1 MIGSES
7 YTGCVVPGL
16 QACGVDKLFLEIHD
30 ASFPARYEEDTGHG
44 TPYADGA
51 AHFLTQLA
59 GLGFNGIQL
68 GPQGLTAADNPSPY
82 DGTLF
87 SRNPL
92 SLALSPLQ
100 REGLLEA
107 GERESLLA
115 ARPEVRDRVHYAFA
129 YAAQEQAIGIAY
141 GRFRKHRSAYPA
153 LKRQLDEFRR
163 THARWLEPDTLYSL
177 LFEAHG
183 QQSWHHWKT
192 PTGEPHPDRDLFN
205 PPAGAEA
212 VWAGKRAKLLEDHQE
227 AIERYTFGQLLLHRQ
242 HWRLRDHCKALGLK
256 LYADLQIGLSDQDVW
271 THQGLLLPNYRVGAP
286 PSRTNPMGQPWG
298 FAVLDPGQYRA
309 EDGSPGPVLEF
320 VRYRLE
326 KVYSEYD
333 GVRVDHPHGWVC
345 PWVYRSDSEDPFLA
359 VQQGA
364 RLFSSP
370 NLPDHPDLRAF
381 SYVEEHQLDA
391 KGALHADHWVK
402 YLTAEQ
408 VDAYAQVFSCLV
420 SPDGTTSH
428 RYDLVCE
435 VLSTLPLPLKQVL
448 DRFGIG
454 RFRVLQKVDPHNPTD
469 VYRSERA
476 EPIDWIMLGN
486 HDTPPIWQLAAQWAR
501 DGSARDR
508 AEDLGNRLVP
518 AHTDRERW
526 VTDHAR
532 HPGALVHALF
542 ADLLISRARSIMVF
556 FADLL
561 GLEEQYN
568 IPGTVNDANWS
579 MRVSPDYERTYLSRL
594 GDDRALNL
602 PYALSIALRAPGF
615 ELVTPQILALL
626 DREARYLRDQGRS
639 LVRPPMLDSSAIV
652 NDRSSVRG
660 KDHV

>member
-1 MIGSES
+1 MEGVLQDILGMIGSES
-7 YTGCVVPGL
+7 CASCVTPGL
-16 QACGVDKLFLEIHD
+16 RACGVDKLFPEIHD
-30 ASFPARYEEDTGHG
+30 ASFPARYEEDTGRG
-44 TPYADGA
+44 TPYAEGA
-51 AHFLTQLA
+51 AHFLTRLA
-59 GLGFNGIQL
+59 KLGFNGIQL

-92 SLALSPLQ
+92 SLALFPLL

-107 GERESLLA
+107 GELESLLA
-115 ARPEVRDRVHYAFA
+115 ARLEGRDWVHYAFA
-129 YAAQEQAIGIAY
+129 YAAQGRAVDIAY
-141 GRFRKHRSAYPA
+141 GRFRKDRSAYPG
-153 LKRQLDEFRR
+153 LEQQLNGFQR
-163 THARWLEPDTLYSL
+163 THTRWLEPDALYSV
-177 LFEAHG
+177 LFETHG
-183 QQSWHHWKT
+183 RQSWHHWRT

-205 PPAGAEA
+205 PAAGSETARTA
-212 VWAGKRAKLLEDHQE
+212 RKAGLLEDHR
-227 AIERYTFGQLLLHRQ
+227 AAVERYTFGQLLLHRQ
-242 HWRLRDHCKALGLK
+242 HQRLRDHCRSLGMQV
-256 LYADLQIGLSDQDVW
+256 YADLQIGLSDQDVW
-271 THQGLLLPNYRVGAP
+271 AHQGLLLPDYLMAP
-286 PSRTNPMGQPWG
+286 PSRTNPLGQPWG

-309 EDGSPGPVLEF
+309 ADGSSGPVLAF

-326 KVYSEYD
+326 KIYSEYD

-345 PWVYRSDSEDPFLA
+345 PWVYRSDIEDPFLA

-381 SYVEEHQLDA
+381 SYVEEQQLDA
-391 KGALHADHWVK
+391 KGALHADHWVE
-402 YLTAEQ
+402 YLTPEQ
-408 VDAYAQVFSCLV
+408 QVFSRLV

-448 DRFGIG
+448 DRFGLG

-486 HDTPPIWQLAAQWAR
+486 HDTPPIWQLAAQWIR

-508 AEDLGNRLVP
+508 AKDLGSRLVP
-518 AHTDRERW
+518 THTDRERW
-526 VTDHAR
+526 VTDHAA

-542 ADLLISRARSIMVF
+542 AALLISRARNIMVF

-568 IPGTVNDANWS
+568 LPGMVNDANWS
-579 MRVSPDYERTYLSRL
+579 MRVPPDYERAYLLRL
-594 GDDRALNL
+594 GNDRALNL

-615 ELVTPQILALL
+615 ELVTPQVLTML
-626 DREARYLRDQGRS
+626 DREAQYLRNQGHHS
-639 LVRPPMLDSSAIV
+639 APPPTLV
-652 NDRSSVRG
+652 
-660 KDHV
+660 

>member
-7 YTGCVVPGL
+7 YADCVTSGL
-16 QACGVDKLFLEIHD
+16 RACGVDKLFLEIHD
-30 ASFPARYEEDTGHG
+30 ASFPARYKEDTGRG

-51 AHFLTQLA
+51 AHFLTQLTK
-59 GLGFNGIQL
+59 LGFNGIQL

-82 DGTLF
+82 DGALF

-92 SLALSPLQ
+92 SLALSPLL

-107 GERESLLA
+107 GELESLLA
-115 ARPEVRDRVHYAFA
+115 ARPGVRDRVHYAFA
-129 YAAQEQAIGIAY
+129 YATQEGAIDIAY
-141 GRFRKHRSAYPA
+141 GRFRGDPSAYPE
-153 LKRQLDEFRR
+153 LERQLNDFRR
-163 THARWLEPDTLYSL
+163 THARWLEPDALYSV
-177 LFEAHG
+177 LFETHG
-183 QQSWHHWKT
+183 RHSWHHWKT
-192 PTGEPHPDRDLFN
+192 PTGAPHPDRDLFN
-205 PPAGAEA
+205 SAAGTEA
-212 VWAGKRAKLLEDHQE
+212 ARAAGRTRLLEDHR
-227 AIERYTFGQLLLHRQ
+227 AAVERYTFGQLLLHRQ
-242 HWRLRDHCKALGLK
+242 HHRLRDHCKSLGMQ
-256 LYADLQIGLSDQDVW
+256 LYADLQIGFSDQDVW
-271 THQGLLLPNYRVGAP
+271 IHQGLLLPNYLMGAP

-298 FAVLDPGQYRA
+298 FAVLDPGQYRT
-309 EDGSPGPVLEF
+309 EDGSPGPVLTF
-320 VRYRLE
+320 VRHRLE
-326 KVYSEYD
+326 KIYSEYD

-345 PWVYRSDSEDPFLA
+345 PWVYRSDIEDPFLA
-359 VQQGA
+359 VQRGA

-370 NLPDHPDLRAF
+370 NLPDHPALRTF
-381 SYVEEHQLDA
+381 SYVEEHQLNA
-391 KGALHADHWVK
+391 EGALHADHWVE

-408 VDAYAQVFSCLV
+408 VDAYAQVFSHLV

-448 DRFGIG
+448 DRFGLG

-486 HDTPPIWQLAAQWAR
+486 HDTPPIWQLAAQWVR

-508 AEDLGNRLVP
+508 AEDLGNRLLP
-518 AHTDRERW
+518 AHMDRERW
-526 VTDHAR
+526 VTDHAE

-542 ADLLISRARSIMVF
+542 ADLLISRARNIMVF

-579 MRVSPDYERTYLSRL
+579 MRVPADYERAYLLRL

-615 ELVTPQILALL
+615 EPVTPQVLAML
-626 DREARYLRDQGRS
+626 DREARYLRNQGRHS
-639 LVRPPMLDSSAIV
+639 APPPTTRHSGFT
-652 NDRSSVRG
+652 R
-660 KDHV
+660 